1 MDDRYTEL
9 LKMYTPKERRMIA
22 DALYDSRKRKLDELK
37 FWAERSN
44 KRTNSAFELKFFSG
58 ELEARG
64 ELAKFDRL
72 CQDFGWL
79 SCLSFYNRQHRTD
92 Y

>member
-9 LKMYTPKERRMIA
+9 LKMYSPEERRMIA
-22 DALYDSRKRKLDELK
+22 DALYHERRIKLNVAK
-37 FWAERSN
+37 FWAEQANSLQ
-44 KRTNSAFELKFFSG
+44 NSAFELKAFSG

-64 ELAKFDRL
+64 ELAKLDRL
-72 CQDFGWL
+72 CQDFGYL